1 MSRPTV
7 GPTPRASVSAGI
19 CTAATVA
26 VRGER
31 NEMAD
36 LVLVSVV
43 LGFFGLC
50 LLYVRGCERIIR
62 GDETSDSTTE
72 PARETTAR

>member
-1 MSRPTV
+1 M
-7 GPTPRASVSAGI
+7 ASGRGVSVLRRM

-26 VRGER
+26 VRRER

-36 LVLVSVV
+36 LVLVLVV

-50 LLYVRGCERIIR
+50 WLYVRGCDHIIR
-62 GDETSDSTTE
+62 HDDISDSPSE
-72 PARETTAR
+72 PTREATHR